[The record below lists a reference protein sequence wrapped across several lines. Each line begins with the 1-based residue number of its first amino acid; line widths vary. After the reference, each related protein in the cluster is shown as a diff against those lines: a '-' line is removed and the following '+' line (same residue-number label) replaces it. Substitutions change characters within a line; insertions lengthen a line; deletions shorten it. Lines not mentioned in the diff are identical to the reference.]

1 MKRKILFSL
10 IAALVLVTGAAL
22 AGEHFKRVMVHGGPG
37 SHMDA
42 FGHGAEFAEKLGL
55 SEEQKES
62 AKQLHEE
69 LMAKAH
75 PIMEQHHQQMEEIH
89 SLLDA
94 GNANA
99 TEIGQKMIAAH
110 ATRKQLEAI
119 HEEGF
124 ERFASQLTE
133 EQKAKLEELKKD
145 HSFGHRGMRMRI
157 HH

>member
-1 MKRKILFSL
+1 MKKRVLFSL
-10 IAALVLVTGAAL
+10 MAAFVLVAGAAL
-22 AGEHFKRVMVHGGPG
+22 AGEHVKRFVIHGGPG
-37 SHMDA
+37 M
-42 FGHGAEFAEKLGL
+42 HGAFAEELGL
-55 SEEQKES
+55 SAEQKES

-69 LMAKAH
+69 LMAKAQ
-75 PIMEQHHQQMEEIH
+75 PIMEQHHQQMEEVH

-124 ERFASQLTE
+124 ERFKSILTE
-133 EQKAKLEELKKD
+133 EQQAKLEELKKE
-145 HSFGHRGMRMRI
+145 HPFPHGTRIMRR
-157 HH
+157 HVDR

>member
-1 MKRKILFSL
+1 MKKRVLFSL
-10 IAALVLVTGAAL
+10 MAALVLVAGAAL
-22 AGEHFKRVMVHGGPG
+22 AGEHVKRFVIHGGPG
-37 SHMDA
+37 M
-42 FGHGAEFAEKLGL
+42 GMHGAFAEELGL
-55 SEEQKES
+55 SAEQKES

-69 LMAKAH
+69 VMAKAE
-75 PIMEQHHQQMEEIH
+75 PIMEQHHQQMEEVH

-124 ERFASQLTE
+124 ERFKSILTE
-133 EQKAKLEELKKD
+133 EQQAKLEELKKE
-145 HSFGHRGMRMRI
+145 HPFPHHGMRMMRR
-157 HH
+157 HVDR

>member
-1 MKRKILFSL
+1 MKTRVLFAL
-10 IAALVLVTGAAL
+10 LAAFVLVAGMAL
-22 AGEHFKRVMVHGGPG
+22 AGETFHKIHVGGGGP
-37 SHMDA
+37 HMA
-42 FGHGAEFAEKLGL
+42 MGHGAAFAEELGL
-55 SEEQKES
+55 SAEQKES

-75 PIMEQHHQQMEEIH
+75 PLMEQHQQQMEEVH
-89 SLLDA
+89 TLLDA

-124 ERFASQLTE
+124 ERFKSVLTE
-133 EQKAKLEELKKD
+133 EQQAKLEELKKE
-145 HSFGHRGMRMRI
+145 HPFPHGGMRMRI

>member
-1 MKRKILFSL
+1 MKRILFSL
-10 IAALVLVTGAAL
+10 IAALVLVTGVAL
-22 AGEHFKRVMVHGGPG
+22 AGETFHKVHVRGP
-37 SHMDA
+37 HMGA
-42 FGHGAEFAEKLGL
+42 FGHGPEIAEKLGL
-55 SEEQKES
+55 SEEQKEA
-62 AKQLHEE
+62 AKELHEE

-75 PIMEQHHQQMEEIH
+75 PVMEQHHQQMEEIH
-89 SLLDA
+89 GLLDA

-145 HSFGHRGMRMRI
+145 HPFPHRGMRMRI

>member
-10 IAALVLVTGAAL
+10 IAALMLVTGMAL
-22 AGEHFKRVMVHGGPG
+22 AGETIRKIHVGGP
-37 SHMDA
+37 HMA
-42 FGHGAEFAEKLGL
+42 FGHHFAEELGL
-55 SEEQKES
+55 SAEQKES

-69 LMAKAH
+69 LMGKAK

-89 SLLDA
+89 GLLDA

-110 ATRKQLEAI
+110 AARKQLEAI

-145 HSFGHRGMRMRI
+145 HPLLHRGMRMRI
-157 HH
+157 HHQAPH

>member
-10 IAALVLVTGAAL
+10 MAALVLVTGIAL
-22 AGEHFKRVMVHGGPG
+22 AGETIHNKVRVRGP
-37 SHMDA
+37 HMMS
-42 FGHGAEFAEKLGL
+42 FEHGAELAEKLGL
-55 SEEQKES
+55 SAEQKEA

-89 SLLDA
+89 TLLDA

-99 TEIGQKMIAAH
+99 TEIGQKMIDAH

-133 EQKAKLEELKKD
+133 EQKAKLEELKKE
-145 HSFGHRGMRMRI
+145 HPFPHRGMRMRI

>member
-1 MKRKILFSL
+1 MKKKILFSL

-22 AGEHFKRVMVHGGPG
+22 AGEHMKRVVVHGDAAGP
-37 SHMDA
+37 HMR
-42 FGHGAEFAEKLGL
+42 HGGIPFVAELGL
-55 SEEQKES
+55 NEEQKEA

-75 PIMEQHHQQMEEIH
+75 PVMEQHHQQMEEIH

-145 HSFGHRGMRMRI
+145 HPFPHRGMRMRI
-157 HH
+157 NH

>member
-1 MKRKILFSL
+1 MKSILFSL
-10 IAALVLVTGAAL
+10 IAALVLVAGVAV
-22 AGEHFKRVMVHGGPG
+22 AGETFHKVHVRGPHV
-37 SHMDA
+37 S
-42 FGHGAEFAEKLGL
+42 FEHGEELAEKLGL
-55 SEEQKES
+55 SEEQKAA
-62 AKQLHEE
+62 AKELHEE

-75 PIMEQHHQQMEEIH
+75 PIMEQHHQQMEEVH

-145 HSFGHRGMRMRI
+145 HPFPHRGMRMRI
-157 HH
+157 RH